1 MGIPSYFAHIIKTFP
16 NIVQTSENIVKS
28 KIKFDRLYMDC
39 NSLLYDCFRNIDQ
52 QKHNDDI
59 ETELIRFTIE
69 RIEYYIAKIGPSEM
83 IFIAFDG
90 VAPFAKMDQQRTRRY
105 RSCYESFMAVT
116 ELKNGFSTSLF
127 TPGTAFMK
135 QLSLAMQF
143 HFGSKTAPSK
153 YGVDQ
158 IIVATP
164 EEAGEGEHKLY
175 AHLRKNPMTS
185 LQVAAIYGLDADLIM
200 LSLLHLQYVPQLYV
214 FREVPAFAH
223 VMMSSTK
230 GHDLE
235 PCFLDILKLGNSI
248 SSTMGCRVP
257 HKNRML
263 DYVFLCFFLGNDFLP
278 HFPALNIRTNG
289 IQRLLDVYNETIGNK
304 QETFLLTQTTPPK
317 INWSQL
323 HIFIKALSNHE
334 HTFIL
339 QEYALRKKWD
349 SRGPRSYKSK
359 TPEERLILLQDSPIL
374 FRQEETYICPKENFW
389 EERYYQRLLS
399 HDQNNLEKDHIDKIC
414 VNYLEGLEWVL
425 TYYLEG
431 CCDWKWKYNYNYP
444 PLLKDLTRIVPKIP
458 TTFFYKNNTKP
469 FKSSTQ
475 LIYVLPPNLH
485 KTVLPEATLNIIQT
499 KYSEF
504 FLPCQT
510 QDDLESWNFQWA
522 FCRYF
527 WECHIK
533 TPEIPVEILE
543 EWDSLKSNSEMTTA
557 GIIVFENI

>member
-1 MGIPSYFAHIIKTFP
+1 MGIPSYFAHIIKSFS
-16 NIVQTSENIVKS
+16 NIVQTSENIAKS

-52 QKHNDDI
+52 QNIDM
-59 ETELIRFTIE
+59 ETELIRCTIE
-69 RIEYYIAKIGPSEM
+69 RIEYYIDKIEPSEL

-105 RSCYESFMAVT
+105 RSCYESAMVSDGS
-116 ELKNGFSTSLF
+116 ELTHGFSTSLF

-143 HFGSKTAPSK
+143 HFGSKKAPSK
-153 YGVDQ
+153 YGVRK

-175 AHLRKNPMTS
+175 AHLRKNQMTDT
-185 LQVAAIYGLDADLIM
+185 QTAAIYGLDADLIM
-200 LSLLHLQYVPQLYV
+200 LSLLHLQYAPHIYV

-223 VMMSSTK
+223 VLMSH
-230 GHDLE
+230 GGNELE

-278 HFPALNIRTNG
+278 HFPSLNIRTNG

-304 QETFLLTQTTPPK
+304 QETFLLTQTTPQK
-317 INWSQL
+317 INWNQL
-323 HIFIKALSNHE
+323 HIFIKALAGHE

-349 SRGPRSYKSK
+349 SRGPRSYKTK
-359 TPEERLILLQDSPIL
+359 TSEERLTLLQDSPIL
-374 FRQEETYICPKENFW
+374 FRQEETYICPKENYW
-389 EERYYQRLLS
+389 EDRYYQRLLS
-399 HDQNNLEKDHIDKIC
+399 HDQTNLEKDDINKIC
-414 VNYLEGLEWVL
+414 INYLEGLEWVL

-431 CCDWKWKYNYNYP
+431 CVDWKWKYNFNYP
-444 PLLKDLTRIVPKIP
+444 PLLKDLVQIVPKIP
-458 TTFFYKNNTKP
+458 TTFFYKIGNTKP
-469 FKSSTQ
+469 FKNSTQ

-499 KYSEF
+499 KYSQF
-504 FLPCQT
+504 FLPCET
-510 QDDLESWNFQWA
+510 QKDLETWDFQWA

-527 WECHIK
+527 WECHIE
-533 TPEIPVEILE
+533 TPEIPLAILE
-543 EWDSLKSNSEMTTA
+543 EWDTA
-557 GIIVFENI
+557 F